1 MTDKSEVIAAACAA
15 VSTGESERA
24 RAMIR
29 QNYPFDP
36 RVATKRQMQPLSM
49 TRKFVADGFIDR
61 YFGERLVFLPT
72 LRLLSHFLGDAFP
85 YHPNWKLDACHAAY
99 YELGA
104 TIDHVVPVAR
114 GGDDTPLNRVTTS
127 MLHNAIKARW
137 TVEEVGWELLP
148 AGDFTVWDR
157 HVTVV
162 CVHDSEPG

>member
-1 MTDKSEVIAAACAA
+1 VTDKSEVIAAACAA

-49 TRKFVADGFIDR
+49 MRKFVADGFIGR

-85 YHPNWKLDACHAAY
+85 
-99 YELGA
+99 
-104 TIDHVVPVAR
+104 
-114 GGDDTPLNRVTTS
+114 
-127 MLHNAIKARW
+127 
-137 TVEEVGWELLP
+137 
-148 AGDFTVWDR
+148 
-157 HVTVV
+157 
-162 CVHDSEPG
+162 